1 MVQARIAGIQAQ
13 MGAFAGAAGGTLGVA
28 SPASGTTSAGAT
40 ASGEDFAG
48 AMQAALGS
56 AGTASGASAASTA
69 GTAGTSPG
77 TRGADGAD
85 LVSAARRYVG
95 VPYRWGG
102 TDPATGL
109 DCSGLVQRAMA
120 DVGVEVPRTSAQQS
134 RIGQPVASLAQ
145 ARPGDLVYLRNPD
158 HIGIYVGD
166 GKMLHAPRSGEVVKI
181 SKVWETPAAIRRVLP
196 ADGAAAGVTGAAGPS
211 APTGAAGTTGGS
223 AAAGRAAAL
232 ALGAPSELAGLFGAA
247 EARIGLPTGLLSA
260 VARAESGF
268 RTGATSPAGAV
279 GLMQIMPG
287 TARELGVDPRNPAQA
302 VDGAARLL
310 RSHLDRFGSTPLAL
324 AAYNAGPG
332 AVSRHGGIPPYT
344 ETQNY
349 VRRVTGFLAGGTR

>member
-1 MVQARIAGIQAQ
+1 VSGLATVQARIAGIQAQ
-13 MGAFAGAAGGTLGVA
+13 MGAFTGAAGGTLGVA
-28 SPASGTTSAGAT
+28 SPASGTTSAAAT

-48 AMQAALGS
+48 AMQAALGA
-56 AGTASGASAASTA
+56 AGASGASTAPTA
-69 GTAGTSPG
+69 GASRG
-77 TRGADGAD
+77 GADGAD
-85 LVSAARRYVG
+85 LVEAARRYVG

-166 GKMLHAPRSGEVVKI
+166 GKMLHAPRSGDVVKV

-196 ADGAAAGVTGAAGPS
+196 ADGAAAGVTGAAGSS
-211 APTGAAGTTGGS
+211 APTGAGGATSGS

-232 ALGAPSELAGLFGAA
+232 ALGAPSDLAGLFGAA
-247 EARIGLPTGLLSA
+247 EARNGLPTGLLSS

-332 AVSRHGGIPPYT
+332 AVSRHGGIPPYP